1 MLYHKKRC
9 GVEILSALIVLLLE
23 VASARIFM
31 SFNAGLDK
39 GSKQA
44 GWTLTRDVILSLR
57 PAAIK
62 LDLQT
67 SRRIRSL
74 GCAGRSRGCRG
85 GRLKAQPTQQSG
97 IPVVTARRSAT
108 TRYRPAAN
116 YLPTD
121 RPRVLAAI
129 RCIQYQQPR
138 AVDQHDRPAAP
149 TLYVLNAAALTK
161 PHAVDHLAT
170 DLKSTG
176 ASIAV
181 ITKTHLKQMHA
192 DNVIGID
199 GYSMF

>member
-74 GCAGRSRGCRG
+74 GCAGHSRGCRG

-108 TRYRPAAN
+108 T
-116 YLPTD
+116 
-121 RPRVLAAI
+121 
-129 RCIQYQQPR
+129 
-138 AVDQHDRPAAP
+138 
-149 TLYVLNAAALTK
+149 
-161 PHAVDHLAT
+161 
-170 DLKSTG
+170 
-176 ASIAV
+176 
-181 ITKTHLKQMHA
+181 
-192 DNVIGID
+192 
-199 GYSMF
+199 